1 MKIPTGTHFEPTFRP
16 LEHQHGVRIVD
27 AVQDVQFHLH
37 TDAPVSPSTCT
48 RDTAPWCFPIDSAVR
63 LQTSEI
69 TVPIRLNVN
78 IREPDGTLVEAVAK
92 KAPGSVDERG
102 FYTVE
107 LAGAPI
113 KLFLAANSRVLV
125 LPSEHST
132 DIIFP
137 DVDTVY
143 LGARTLHK
151 QPARTL
157 TTTTDPYDLME
168 VISEFGAALKTT
180 SCERSWPTLR
190 GHPPLLEFGDAVR
203 IPGGKNRPDTGVYL
217 EVPPTPERIFPV
229 ASLAY
234 YLGATVRAGHR
245 PRLVTDTGFTYD
257 LDGDEGFEAT
267 VATVLKHVF
276 TMDCLTRCEGY
287 YPVDLHERRVA
298 EDMASLDLDYG
309 ALYDAPLTEQ
319 LETYLSVPTADVAS
333 LAPDWR
339 LTVDVPA
346 SMEHAEVLPH
356 VAAELGIIR
365 TNAVDHTP
373 GWSAMSTTERDPGA
387 DVEVEE
393 SILDF
398 CRAASVPS
406 GTDDFHRGATK
417 TDPLRGS
424 ADDTE
429 PFGARPVRSNAV
441 SQDDI
446 FHIDAAESLTQTY
459 IGDGFPVGAN
469 KASRA
474 SYERQLLL
482 RSAARDHIRVTVV
495 CNDGEMTEEIG
506 VGDHY
511 GTRDLF
517 EFDVAIEQNLSRTDL
532 REVFESDADLVHY
545 IGHVDARGLQCADG
559 YLDVDTITDVNVST
573 FILNGCRSFRQG
585 ERLVDA
591 GAIGGIVTLENVHN
605 SIATE
610 LGHNIAR
617 LLNDGWPLDGAL
629 KLVKDDALAGRNYL
643 VVGDGSAE
651 IVSPDT
657 GVPTS
662 AIIEPV
668 GAESFDVRFY
678 TFPTRSYHLGSI
690 HNPIISDDG
699 TRYLVGGETE
709 TFTVSTEDLSEFFD
723 VSTLPVQVESERNQ
737 TTITLRWSDE
747 LGHSELETIATARS
761 HGPRGFSP

>member
-1 MKIPTGTHFEPTFRP
+1 MNIPTGTHFEPTFRA

-37 TDAPVSPSTCT
+37 TTGPVSPTTCT
-48 RDTAPWCFPIDSAVR
+48 RDTAPWCFPIDSACR

-69 TVPIRLNVN
+69 TVPIRLDVN
-78 IREPDGTLVEAVAK
+78 IREPDGTLVESVAK

-107 LAGAPI
+107 LTGAPI

-190 GHPPLLEFGDAVR
+190 GHPPLLEFGDSVN
-203 IPGGKNRPDTGVYL
+203 IPGGRKRPDTGVYI
-217 EVPPTPERIFPV
+217 EVPPTPERIFPI

-234 YLGATVRAGHR
+234 YLGATVRAGPR

-257 LDGDEGFEAT
+257 LDGPEGFETT

-287 YPVDLHERRVA
+287 YPVELHERQVA
-298 EDMASLDLDYG
+298 EATPSLDLDYG

-319 LETYLSVPTADVAS
+319 LETYLSVPTEDVAP

-346 SMEHAEVLPH
+346 SIEHAEVLPH
-356 VAAELGIIR
+356 IAAELGIIR
-365 TNAVDHTP
+365 TNATNSPTEWPAASDH
-373 GWSAMSTTERDPGA
+373 SS
-387 DVEVEE
+387 DVEVDDT
-393 SILDF
+393 IADF
-398 CRAASVPS
+398 CRVASVPS
-406 GTDDFHRGATK
+406 YGADFQRGAA
-417 TDPLRGS
+417 DADVLRSS

-429 PFGARPVRSNAV
+429 PYGARPARSMAV
-441 SQDDI
+441 SQEDI
-446 FHIDAAESLTQTY
+446 FHIDPAESLTQTY
-459 IGDGFPVGAN
+459 IGDGFPIGAN
-469 KASRA
+469 KASRV

-517 EFDVAIEQNLSRTDL
+517 EFDVGIEQNLTRSEL
-532 REVFESDADLVHY
+532 RAVFESDADLVHY
-545 IGHVDARGLQCADG
+545 IGHVDSRGLQCADG
-559 YLDVDTITDVNVST
+559 YLDVDSITDVNVST

-591 GAIGGIVTLENVHN
+591 GAVGGIVTLENVHN

-610 LGHNIAR
+610 LGHHIAR

-629 KLVKDDALAGRNYL
+629 NLVKDDALAGRNYL

-651 IVSPDT
+651 IVTPDT

-668 GAESFDVRFY
+668 DIETFEIRFY

-690 HNPIISDDG
+690 HNPLIADDG

-709 TFTVSTEDLSEFFD
+709 TFTVSVETLAEFFE
-723 VSTLPVQVESERNQ
+723 VSTLPVQVESERHK
-737 TTITLRWSDE
+737 TTVSLRWSDD
-747 LGHSELETIATARS
+747 LGRNELETIARAQI
-761 HGPRGFSP
+761 HGS